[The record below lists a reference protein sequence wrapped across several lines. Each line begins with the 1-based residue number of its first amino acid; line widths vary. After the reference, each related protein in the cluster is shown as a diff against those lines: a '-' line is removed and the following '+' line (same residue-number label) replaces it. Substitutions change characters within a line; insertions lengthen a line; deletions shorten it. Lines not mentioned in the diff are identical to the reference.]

1 MSDFCWGIQN
11 PDLAR
16 WKDHIEIQDI
26 VCYLLSKETKEPVEG
41 NFDKEMNS
49 LETRARNSLKLLPMA
64 LSKRENVLRRTFDIP
79 DFAIRT
85 FLYISM
91 SEEEEQEISF
101 KEEEKRTILTNK
113 KRKQNREKLFKRLNK
128 PKKKRR

>member
-26 VCYLLSKETKEPVEG
+26 VCYLLSKETKEPVEDD
-41 NFDKEMNS
+41 FDKEMNL
-49 LETRARNSLKLLPMA
+49 LETRARASLTIHPKA
-64 LSKRENVLRRTFDIP
+64 LSKRENTLRKTFDIP

-91 SEEEEQEISF
+91 SEDEEKAISY
-101 KEEEKRTILTNK
+101 KEEEKRTFLTNK
-113 KRKQNREKLFKRLNK
+113 KRKNDRIKLFKRLNT
-128 PKKKRR
+128 KKRRR